1 MQGDPA
7 FPKVQFP
14 PADLCP
20 LCRAPS
26 LDNVSWQSQVFCSL
40 LAACCSLLAARCWS
54 LAAGCWLNAAPV
66 KSSSLHECCLYLVNV
81 SGLCIC
87 VPPGVHSA
95 GQHW

>member
-1 MQGDPA
+1 MQGEPA

-40 LAACCSLLAARCWS
+40 LAARCTLLAAGRWL
-54 LAAGCWLNAAPV
+54 LAAGCWLLAAGCW
-66 KSSSLHECCLYLVNV
+66 LLAERCTREELVT
-81 SGLCIC
+81 S
-87 VPPGVHSA
+87 
-95 GQHW
+95 